1 MTKAQFERILSV
13 LIEGCISLERN
24 TAFFQELAARMR
36 GECSTADKQINRA
49 LAARERRKDKRIER
63 MN

>member
-1 MTKAQFERILSV
+1 MTQAQFERIVRV
-13 LIEGCISLERN
+13 LIEGCMSLERN

-36 GECSTADKQINRA
+36 RHCPYTDEHIARA
-49 LAARERRKDKRIER
+49 VAAHKHRKDKRIER